1 MRRRKIISF
10 FILLVSMGMSASAQQ
25 GKECGT
31 PAPANKPV
39 LTAAKLQRAENQR
52 LLYTSPYPLK
62 VFIRVFADD
71 NGTNLA
77 ATEEDVLRQF
87 ENMRSFYNAHDICF
101 ILAGYEVT
109 RHSDLNN
116 MNIDEADDMA
126 DLEGY
131 VLNGCMNIF
140 VHAVLYGDDGTLN
153 GNAYGIPN
161 HFLSLV
167 ASAVSSTTNLSTM
180 AHEMGHCLG
189 LLHTFEDAYGEEAVT
204 RSGSCRDCED
214 DGDLLCD
221 TQADLD
227 TDLVNASCVYTGSSL
242 DECGVLYLCEET
254 NIMTYGRRSCR
265 DHFTNGQGARARTY
279 VLDDHENRIAEN
291 ALAIGNAN
299 LTVGTSIYA
308 ARNSIIFIAS
318 SFTVSLTATANFSS
332 RSITFS
338 PGVELKPLVG
348 YVHAR
353 AGTYCQ

>member
-1 MRRRKIISF
+1 MLF
-10 FILLVSMGMSASAQQ
+10 FVSIVQNAIAQE

-39 LTAAKLQRAENQR
+39 LTAAKLQRAESQR
-52 LLYTSPYPLK
+52 VLYTSPYPLK
-62 VFIRVFADD
+62 VFVRVFADND
-71 NGTNLA
+71 GTNLA

-87 ENMRSFYNAHDICF
+87 ENMRSFYNAHNICF

-109 RHSDLNN
+109 RHSDLND

-126 DLEGY
+126 DLQGY
-131 VLNGCMNIF
+131 ILNGCMNIF
-140 VHAVLYGDDGTLN
+140 VHTALYDNDGTLN
-153 GNAYGIPN
+153 GNAYDIPN

-167 ASAVSSTTNLSTM
+167 ASAVNSTTNLSTM

-189 LLHTFEDAYGEEAVT
+189 LLHTFEDAYGAESVA

-221 TQADLD
+221 TRADLN
-227 TDLVNASCVYTGSSL
+227 TDNISTSCEYTGSLL

-254 NIMTYGRRSCR
+254 NIMTYGRRACR
-265 DHFTNGQGARARTY
+265 DNFTSGQGARARTY
-279 VLDDHENRIAEN
+279 VLVDHENRIAEN
-291 ALAIGNAN
+291 ALVIGNAN
-299 LTVGTSIYA
+299 LVVGTSVYA
-308 ARNSIIFIAS
+308 ARNSIIFIAGN
-318 SFTVSLTATANFSS
+318 FTVSTAATVNFSS

-338 PGVELKPLVG
+338 PGVEFKPALG